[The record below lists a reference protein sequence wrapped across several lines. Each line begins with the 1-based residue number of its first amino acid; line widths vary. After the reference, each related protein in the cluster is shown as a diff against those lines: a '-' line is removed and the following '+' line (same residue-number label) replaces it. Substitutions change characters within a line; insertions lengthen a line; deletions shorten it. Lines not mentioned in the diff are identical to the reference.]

1 MRLLIDGYNVIFTC
15 GLHGTRQTSDALQR
29 ARNKLIRLL
38 TQYLTPQQRSDTT
51 VVFDAK
57 QVPIADLPQ
66 QETINGIAI
75 LYAVDFPDADSL
87 IESLIG
93 RHSVP
98 RKLTVVSSDH
108 RVQTAATR
116 RKATAIDS
124 DRWLD
129 RLEAGKGTHADSGGV
144 SAQPPEKQVPAELA
158 EVDWIEA
165 FTGDGS
171 LESPDPIE
179 DRPQD
184 ADDPSVDDFSFGS
197 VDHWTRI
204 FDSDD
209 QDDQPSAED

>member
-15 GLHGTRQTSDALQR
+15 GLHGTRRTSDALQR

-38 TQYLTPQQRSDTT
+38 TQYLTPQQRSHTT

-66 QETINGIAI
+66 QEAINGIAI

-93 RHSVP
+93 KHSVP

-108 RVQTAATR
+108 RIQTAATR

-129 RLEAGKGTHADSGGV
+129 QLEAGKPTRSESVDVPTPSL
-144 SAQPPEKQVPAELA
+144 EKQLPAELA

-165 FTGDGS
+165 FTDGGS
-171 LESPDPIE
+171 PESPESVE

-184 ADDPSVDDFSFGS
+184 PDDGSVDELSFGS

-204 FDSDD
+204 FESDD
-209 QDDQPSAED
+209 QDDHPSAEN